1 MLAAPDQYL
10 QGTGR
15 FPVRISP
22 RDMTR
27 MEAALHSSFDGGPF
41 EPIYALFEG
50 ECSQTQNDRL
60 AELGRERRCTAV
72 IGIGD
77 GKILDTA
84 KAVAYELHIP
94 SAIIPTVA
102 STDSPCSS
110 LSVIYHEDGT
120 FDRYLLLDACPD
132 MVLVDTEVIAKAPA
146 SLLAAGMGDAMSTRF
161 EARACH
167 ASGSPNQVGG
177 LPTRAALGLAE
188 QCWTLLRT
196 YGPRAMRDMET
207 HTCSEAVET
216 IVEVNTYL
224 SGVGFE
230 SGGLAAAHALQKG
243 GTVIPQLRAA
253 PRLSGGVLHPCPA
266 GHGAGPEGGAGN
278 GPVLLL

>member
-1 MLAAPDQYL
+1 
-10 QGTGR
+10 
-15 FPVRISP
+15 
-22 RDMTR
+22 MTR

-50 ECSQTQNDRL
+50 ECSQTQIDRL
-60 AELGRERRCTAV
+60 ADLGQERRCTAV

-94 SAIIPTVA
+94 SVIIPTVA

-177 LPTRAALGLAE
+177 TAHPRRPRTGGAVLDAFADLWPPGHE
-188 QCWTLLRT
+188 GHGDPHLLR
-196 YGPRAMRDMET
+196 
-207 HTCSEAVET
+207 
-216 IVEVNTYL
+216 
-224 SGVGFE
+224 
-230 SGGLAAAHALQKG
+230 GGGDHRG
-243 GTVIPQLRAA
+243 GEHLPFRCGL
-253 PRLSGGVLHPCPA
+253 
-266 GHGAGPEGGAGN
+266 
-278 GPVLLL
+278 